1 MKRPP
6 VHTILLSST
15 PSCLKGEQY
24 REQYKAEIMKDMICI
39 KTYQFRYEAEFAQK
53 LLENVSIKAEIMAD
67 DFGGMQP
74 GMLSYGTIR
83 LLVRKED
90 AQRASES
97 LKDLGRKSFGKAK
110 SEGWTDP
117 DSLERLKVDVKAKGA
132 TAHLTFGFIFV
143 LIGVGL
149 IFMFGRNGGW
159 IGSLFVLIG
168 IGGFYSYRESVR
180 AREKLKGRK

>member
-1 MKRPP
+1 
-6 VHTILLSST
+6 
-15 PSCLKGEQY
+15 
-24 REQYKAEIMKDMICI
+24 MKDVICI
-39 KTYQFRYEAEFAQK
+39 KTYQFRYEAELAQK
-53 LLENVSIKAEIMAD
+53 LLENKGIKAAVIAD
-67 DFGGMQP
+67 DAGGMYP
-74 GMLSYGTIR
+74 AGLGDMFCEVR

-117 DSLERLKVDVKAKGA
+117 DSLERLKVEVKAKGA

-159 IGSLFVLIG
+159 IGALFVLIG
-168 IGGFYSYRESVR
+168 IGGFYSYRESLR
-180 AREKLKGRK
+180 AREKLKGQK